1 MLSFL
6 NKYCEEIL
14 GAVLLFVMAA
24 IAFVNV
30 VVRYC
35 SSFSFAWSEELTT
48 NFFVWVVLLGTACA
62 FRDASNLC
70 VGLFYTKLPRSLR
83 AASYLL
89 SVALCLLFFAILAWT
104 GYLEIL
110 DEIELERVSD
120 SLELPYWIYSSAI
133 PTFSLLIIFRI
144 LQRAYRDFKHGTI

>member
-1 MLSFL
+1 MWNFL
-6 NKYCEEIL
+6 NKYFEETLGGIL
-14 GAVLLFVMAA
+14 LAVMAT

-62 FRDASNLC
+62 FRDSSN
-70 VGLFYTKLPRSLR
+70 
-83 AASYLL
+83 L
-89 SVALCLLFFAILAWT
+89 SVALFYNKLPKPLRLLCYSLSLLLCIGFFLVLAYT
-104 GYLEIL
+104 GMMEML

-120 SLELPYWIYSSAI
+120 SLELPYWIYTMALPS
-133 PTFSLLIIFRI
+133 FSLLIIFRI
-144 LQRAYRDFKHGTI
+144 VQRAYHDFTKDNV